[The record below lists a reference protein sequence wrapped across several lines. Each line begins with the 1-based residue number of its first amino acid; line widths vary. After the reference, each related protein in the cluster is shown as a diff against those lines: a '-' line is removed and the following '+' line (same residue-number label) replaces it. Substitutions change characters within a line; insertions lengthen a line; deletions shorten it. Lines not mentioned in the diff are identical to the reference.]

1 MLSHFFLLLY
11 RNFKRDK
18 GSFFINIIGLSA
30 GLACALFIYLW
41 VSDESNI
48 DKFHADNERIF
59 QVMENFDEPSGVT
72 TNETTSGYIVEA
84 LANEIPEVQYS
95 TASREIFDNNL
106 RVDDKILKSKGRY
119 VGKDYFNIFSFPLKS
134 GDANSIWRNSNSIV
148 LSESLAK
155 ALFNTTDNILGKA
168 VTFNNEKDFY
178 VSGIFED
185 VPSASS
191 EDFDY
196 ALSFEEYSKENEWL
210 LEWGSTP
217 VYAYVKLKDGTSAEN
232 VNGKIKD
239 IVKTKTGNKIQHR
252 SVFITPYSDRYL
264 YGQYENGVVAGGRIE
279 YVRLFSTI
287 AIFIVI
293 IACINFMNLST
304 AKASKRLKEVGIKKA
319 IGAERKL
326 LVIQYLGESLFVTLL
341 SLVVAVILVS
351 LLLPQFN
358 NITAK
363 NLTFDFDIRLI
374 LVVIGILIVT
384 GLVAGSYPAFYLSG
398 FNPATVLKG
407 KLNKVT
413 GETYIRKGLVILQFS
428 ISVILIVSVLVIYK
442 QIDYVN
448 SKNLGFERENILVF
462 DREGLTEEYE
472 NFKSFMDEI
481 KRMPGV
487 SEASAIGHGLTGK
500 YWGVYGFE
508 WEGKDPEDNTEFEHI
523 AVYYD
528 MMDLLDLKLTD
539 GRMFSRDYG
548 YGPEVGRVLFNE
560 AAIEHMGLDNPVGKN
575 IKFWGMDREIIGVV
589 KNFHFESLHEEIGPL
604 MFSFWPDRAD
614 RYMVKI
620 EPGRERE
627 VVDNLED
634 FYAEFNPG
642 FTLDYKFLDD
652 QYQQQYVAEQRVADL
667 SKYFAGLAILI
678 SCLGLFGL
686 ATFTAERRLKEIGIR
701 KVLGCSEF
709 GIVKLLSTDFTKMV
723 LLSIL
728 ISLPLS
734 YLLAN
739 SWLDNFAFRIKLE
752 WWFFAMAGIIALIIT
767 WATIGYQLIKAST
780 INPIMTIKNE

>member
-18 GSFFINIIGLSA
+18 GSFLINIIGLSV

-41 VSDESNI
+41 VYDESNV
-48 DKFHADNERIF
+48 DKFHADSDQIF

-72 TNETTSGYIVEA
+72 TNETTSGYIVDA

-95 TASREIFDNNL
+95 TAAREIFDNNL
-106 RVDDKILKSKGRY
+106 RVGDKILKSKGRY
-119 VGKDYFNIFSFPLKS
+119 VGKDYFEIFSFPLEI
-134 GDANSIWRNSNSIV
+134 GDPVSIWRNSNSIV

-155 ALFNTTDNILGKA
+155 ALFNSTDDVLGKA
-168 VTFNNEKDFY
+168 VSFNNEKDFY
-178 VSGIFED
+178 VSGVFED
-185 VPSASS
+185 LPSASS
-191 EDFDY
+191 ENFDY

-217 VYAYVKLKDGTSAEN
+217 VYAYVKLKEGSNAEN

-252 SVFITPYSDRYL
+252 SVFLAPYSDRYL
-264 YGQYENGVVAGGRIE
+264 YGQYENGVAAGGRVE

-287 AIFIVI
+287 AIFIVM

-341 SLVVAVILVS
+341 SLVLAVILVS

-358 NITAK
+358 VITAK
-363 NLTFDFDIRLI
+363 NLTLNFDIRLI
-374 LVVIGILIVT
+374 LVIVGILIVT

-407 KLNKVT
+407 KLNKAT

-428 ISVILIVSVLVIYK
+428 ISVILIISVLVIYK

-448 SKNLGFERENILVF
+448 SKNLGFDRENILVF

-472 NFKSFMDEI
+472 NFKSFLEEVQ
-481 KRMPGV
+481 RMPGV
-487 SEASAIGHGLTGK
+487 DEASAIGHGLTGK

-528 MMDLLDLKLTD
+528 MMDLLDLKLKD

-560 AAIEHMGLDNPVGKN
+560 TAIEHMGLENPVGKQ

-589 KNFHFESLHEEIGPL
+589 ENFHFESLHEEIGPL

-627 VVDNLED
+627 VVEGIKN
-634 FYAEFNPG
+634 FYADFNPG

-723 LLSIL
+723 LISVL
-728 ISLPLS
+728 IALPLS

-752 WWFFAMAGIIALIIT
+752 WWYFILAGVMALIIT

-780 INPIMTIKNE
+780 INPIQTIKNE